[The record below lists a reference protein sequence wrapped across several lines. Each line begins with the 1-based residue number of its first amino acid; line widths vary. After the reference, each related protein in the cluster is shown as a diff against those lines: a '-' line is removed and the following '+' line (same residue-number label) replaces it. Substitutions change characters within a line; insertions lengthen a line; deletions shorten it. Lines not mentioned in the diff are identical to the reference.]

1 VAVAT
6 GSVADLVRA
15 GREALTAAD
24 WDAARACFEQ
34 AEALGETAE
43 VLDGLGDVAHFQG
56 EYERALE
63 LKERAF
69 AVYRRADMRVEAAD
83 TARWLAFMY
92 ATLHGSF
99 AAAGGWMT
107 RAAGLLEGV
116 EECAA
121 HGWLALD
128 RAPLSRDTSEREKA
142 AVSALA
148 IARRF
153 DDTDLEFEAL
163 ALLGETRVASGR
175 FAEGMTLLDQAMAA
189 VCAGEVVGHAAVG
202 EIYCRLLS
210 ACEHAL
216 DLRRA
221 EEWMSLIDR
230 HVVWQHFVRPTCR
243 THYGGILVALGQWSQ
258 AEVELLDAIDVFQR
272 GYRGDGVFPLVR
284 LADLR
289 VRQGRFEEAE
299 RLLDGVDWHPIAR
312 RATATI
318 ALGRGELGL
327 AEDLTRLCFDDAS
340 PTDPA
345 CAPLLEL
352 LVRIE
357 LARGDPAG
365 AEQTRDRLIA
375 LAAESDDD
383 RVGACAELA
392 RGLVMAAAGEERA
405 AFHLRQALETFSA
418 LQLPLEASRAQL
430 ELARAL
436 AARAPDAAIAEA
448 KLARTKFERLGAAP
462 DADAAAALLRHLGVT
477 GRASSKHR
485 GPLTKR
491 EMEVL
496 SLLGAGLS
504 NAEIAARLFIS
515 RRTAEHH
522 VASILSKLDLRSRAE
537 AAAFAVRETQRPV
550 GE

>member
-1 VAVAT
+1 VAT

-24 WDAARACFEQ
+24 WDRARAYFEQ

-43 VLDGLGDVAHFQG
+43 VLDGLSDVAHFQG
-56 EYERALE
+56 DYERALE

-69 AVYRRADMRVEAAD
+69 SAYRRADMRVEAAD
-83 TARWLAFMY
+83 TARWLAFMHG
-92 ATLHGSF
+92 TLRGNF
-99 AAAGGWMT
+99 AVASGWMA
-107 RAAGLLEGV
+107 RAADLLEDV

-128 RAPLSRDTSEREKA
+128 RAPLSRDNSEREKA

-163 ALLGETRVASGR
+163 ALLGETRVASGLVI
-175 FAEGMTLLDQAMAA
+175 EGMTLLDQAMAA
-189 VCAGEVVGHAAVG
+189 VSAGEVVGHGAVG

-210 ACEHAL
+210 ACEYAL

-221 EEWMSLIDR
+221 EEWMAMIER
-230 HVVWQHFVRPTCR
+230 NVVWQHFVRPTCQ
-243 THYGGILVALGQWSQ
+243 THYGGILIALGQWSQ
-258 AEVELLDAIDVFQR
+258 AEAELLDAIDAFQR
-272 GYRGDGVFPLVR
+272 GYRGDRVFPLVR

-299 RLLDGVDWHPIAR
+299 RLLDGMDWHPVAR

-327 AEDLTRLCFDDAS
+327 AEDLTRLCCDDANPS
-340 PTDPA
+340 DPA

-352 LVRIE
+352 LVRIQLE
-357 LARGDPAG
+357 RRDHAA
-365 AEQTRDRLIA
+365 AEQTLDRLIA
-375 LAAESDDD
+375 LAAESGDD
-383 RVGACAELA
+383 RMTACAELA
-392 RGLVMAAAGEERA
+392 TGQVMAAAGTEGA
-405 AFHLRQALETFSA
+405 TTHLKHSVEIFSV
-418 LQLPLEASRAQL
+418 LRLPLEASRAQL

-436 AARAPDAAIAEA
+436 AAGAPDAAIAEA
-448 KLARTKFERLGAAP
+448 KLARTKFERLGAVT
-462 DADAAAALLRHLGVT
+462 DADAAAQLLRHLGVT
-477 GRASSKHR
+477 GRTSSKPH
-485 GPLTKR
+485 GALTKR
-491 EMEVL
+491 EREVL
-496 SLLGAGLS
+496 ALLGAGLS
-504 NAEIAARLFIS
+504 NADIATRLYIS

-522 VASILSKLDLRSRAE
+522 VASILAKLDLRSRAE

>member
-1 VAVAT
+1 VVD

-24 WDAARACFEQ
+24 WEQARACFEQ
-34 AEALGETAE
+34 AGALGWTAE

-56 EYERALE
+56 EYARALE

-69 AVYRRADMRVEAAD
+69 VAYRRADQRVEAAD
-83 TARWLAFMY
+83 TARWLAFMH
-92 ATLHGSF
+92 ATFRGNF
-99 AAAGGWMT
+99 AAASGWIA
-107 RAAGLLEGV
+107 RAADLLADV

-128 RAPLSRDTSEREKA
+128 RAPLSRDTEEREKA
-142 AVSALA
+142 AAAALA

-153 DDTDLEFEAL
+153 DDVDLEFEAV
-163 ALLGETRVASGR
+163 ALLGETHVASGHV
-175 FAEGMTLLDQAMAA
+175 AEGMALLDQAMAA
-189 VCAGEVVGHAAVG
+189 VSAGEVVGHGAVG

-221 EEWMSLIDR
+221 EEWMATIDR
-230 HVVWQHFVRPTCR
+230 HVVWKHFVRPTCR
-243 THYGGILVALGQWSQ
+243 THYGGILIALGEWSQ
-258 AEVELLDAIDVFQR
+258 AEAELLDAIDAFQR

-299 RLLDGVDWHPIAR
+299 RLLDDIEWHPIAR

-318 ALGRGELGL
+318 ALARGELGL
-327 AEDLTRLCFDDAS
+327 AADLTRLCFDDTTA
-340 PTDPA
+340 TDPA

-357 LARGDPAG
+357 LARGDRAS
-365 AEQTRDRLIA
+365 AVETRDRLIA
-375 LAAESDDD
+375 LAGESHDD
-383 RVGACAELA
+383 RAAAYAELA
-392 RGLVMAAAGEERA
+392 TGLVMAAAGAERA
-405 AFHLRQALETFSA
+405 SSHLKQALEDFSG

-436 AARAPDAAIAEA
+436 ATRAPDAAISEA
-448 KLARTKFERLGAAP
+448 RLARSKFERLGAAP
-462 DADAAAALLRHLGVT
+462 DADAAAALLRELGVT
-477 GRASSKHR
+477 GRASPKRR
-485 GPLTKR
+485 GLLTKR

-496 SLLGAGLS
+496 ALLGAGLS
-504 NAEIAARLFIS
+504 NADIAARLYIS

-537 AAAFAVRETQRPV
+537 AAAYAVREAERPV
-550 GE
+550 AK